1 MGRTVLYPLV
11 DGLAKSKLAEFV
23 ESVSDDAHVGTAAS
37 AVDVSEARQFEAAG
51 TLHQVLPQSLLA
63 KQWPSAL
70 IKIH

>member
-1 MGRTVLYPLV
+1 V
-11 DGLAKSKLAEFV
+11 EFV